1 MGVFHVFLDCA
12 NGTKTRNASQL
23 WKVYFSAQ
31 LSLPFEMVYKVDGQ
45 IYEVQSTLE
54 IDGSIANQV
63 GKILLEN
70 TFENLDETK
79 RRVADIKTG

>member
-1 MGVFHVFLDCA
+1 MGVFHVFLNCA
-12 NGTKTRNASQL
+12 NGIKTRNASQL
-23 WKVYFSAQ
+23 WKVYFRAQ